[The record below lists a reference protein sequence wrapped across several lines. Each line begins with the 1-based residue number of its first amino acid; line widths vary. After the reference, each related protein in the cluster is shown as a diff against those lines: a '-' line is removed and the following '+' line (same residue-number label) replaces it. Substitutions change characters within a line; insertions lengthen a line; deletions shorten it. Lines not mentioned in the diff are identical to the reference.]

1 MSDVDYLSDL
11 PSSLR
16 VYRWELRL
24 AWAHVSRLLS
34 WVARNAR
41 DALGRNESPGGG
53 RQTGFGLRRTL
64 GCCLT
69 ALNIHSSA
77 WTARGHSGGE
87 ELVRLMNSFL
97 RLGSRGNVSEL
108 LE

>member
-1 MSDVDYLSDL
+1 VSDVDYLSDL

-53 RQTGFGLRRTL
+53 RQRDL
-64 GCCLT
+64 GY
-69 ALNIHSSA
+69 A
-77 WTARGHSGGE
+77 GHSAA
-87 ELVRLMNSFL
+87 VSRRSTYIHL
-97 RLGSRGNVSEL
+97 RGPRGVIPVAKNWFD
-108 LE
+108 